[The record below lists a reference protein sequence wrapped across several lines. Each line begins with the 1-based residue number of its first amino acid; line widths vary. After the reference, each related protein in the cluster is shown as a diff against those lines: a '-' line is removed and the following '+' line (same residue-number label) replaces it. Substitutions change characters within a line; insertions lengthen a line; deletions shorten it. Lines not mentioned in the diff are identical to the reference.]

1 MINGKI
7 SKLIFLKPQNII
19 FTYIQRLTLPT
30 PGEISKKGIQPF
42 FSIMA
47 FSCLLRTK
55 TNVYLTFV
63 YIRVS
68 PDQLTMMPVVCLQY
82 AVDMRLATTP

>member
-47 FSCLLRTK
+47 FSAPKLMFTLHSF
-55 TNVYLTFV
+55 TFGCRP
-63 YIRVS
+63 IS
-68 PDQLTMMPVVCLQY
+68 
-82 AVDMRLATTP
+82 